1 MLVQPSVL
9 VIMADKESSNAGSSV
24 GFERFWTALC
34 QYYQPIEFRSN
45 VKLWS
50 AAMLAAALW
59 LLLGKIVWGQFQYSQ
74 AFASKIARN
83 ADSVTLVEGRLNP
96 ALEARIQLIKQANDM
111 VGTSAQSLYTF
122 LTPIVTAVT
131 GYFFV
136 ATSNPATKLPAKP
149 GNPLLGSDKR
159 QTDDSET

>member
-1 MLVQPSVL
+1 MPILRKPTVL
-9 VIMADKESSNAGSSV
+9 VIMADKDLRNAGNSD

-45 VKLWS
+45 LKLWS
-50 AAMLAAALW
+50 AAMLAAVLW

-96 ALEARIQLIKQANDM
+96 VVEARIELIKQANDM
-111 VGTSAQSLYTF
+111 VGSSAQSLYTF

-131 GYFFV
+131 
-136 ATSNPATKLPAKP
+136 AKLDCYYTLSLE
-149 GNPLLGSDKR
+149 LLR
-159 QTDDSET
+159 FR